1 MRLAH
6 TSAAVGDSCPN
17 ADLDRRFGALARLYG
32 GDGARRI
39 AGSHAVVVGVG
50 GVGSWAAEALVRSG
64 LGRITL
70 IDLDHVAESNI
81 NRQLQALD
89 ATLGMAKVGALQQRF
104 GQINPECAVH
114 AVEEFVDP
122 DNVGD
127 LIPAEADVV
136 LDCCDQVLAKTA
148 IAALCLHRLQPLL
161 MAGAAGGK
169 RHADRVECADLALVT
184 HDPLLA
190 KVRHRLRREH
200 AAPREGRI
208 GLACA
213 FSAEPVRRHA
223 VPADAAAGAQPGSGG
238 LSCNGYG
245 SSVMV
250 TATMGMVLAS
260 RAADALITRR

>member
-1 MRLAH
+1 MHRAP
-6 TSAAVGDSCPN
+6 SAAAVADSCPT
-17 ADLDRRFGALARLYG
+17 ADLDRRFGALSRLYG
-32 GDGARRI
+32 SDGARRI

-64 LGRITL
+64 LGRIAL

-89 ATLGMAKVGALQQRF
+89 ATLGMAKVDALRQRF
-104 GQINPECAVH
+104 AQINPECAVH

-122 DNVGD
+122 ENAAG
-127 LIPAEADVV
+127 LIPPDANVV

-148 IAALCLHRLQPLL
+148 IATLCLRRGQTLL

-169 RHADRVECADLALVT
+169 RHADRVEYSDLSLVT

-190 KVRHRLRREH
+190 KVRYRLRREH

-213 FSAEPVRRHA
+213 FSTEPVRRHA
-223 VPADAAAGAQPGSGG
+223 VPAEDAAGAQPGSGG
-238 LSCNGYG
+238 LSCTGYG

-260 RAADALITRR
+260 RAVDALISSR